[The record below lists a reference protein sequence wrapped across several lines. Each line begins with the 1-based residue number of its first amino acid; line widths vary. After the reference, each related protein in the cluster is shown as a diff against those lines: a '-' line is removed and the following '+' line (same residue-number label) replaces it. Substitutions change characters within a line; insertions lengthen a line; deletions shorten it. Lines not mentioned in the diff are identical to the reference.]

1 MKNPLF
7 RLIVRRLALGILTL
21 IAISLLITV
30 GVEAL
35 SGDVCTAMMGQMASE
50 DKVAACHRALNLDRP
65 VHLRYIEWLINFA
78 QGDMGKAL
86 TNHRDVVDVIGNR
99 VGNTFFLAIA
109 AALSA
114 IPISLGLG
122 VLAALYRNSFL
133 DRSISMITLSGVSV
147 PDFFIAYILM
157 AIFAVSF
164 GFFPAISNIDDSMS
178 LAERITASALPV
190 LTLTLAVSAHMMRM
204 TRASIVSLMASPY
217 IEMAKLKGIKPSR
230 IIVFHALPNAWS
242 PIIQVIM
249 LNLAWL
255 VVGVVIVEVVF
266 VYPGLGALM
275 IDAVFLRD
283 LPIVRATAMIFA
295 TVYVILNLLADILS
309 MMSNPRLM
317 HPK

>member
-109 AALSA
+109 AALIA

-283 LPIVRATAMIFA
+283 LPTVRATAMIFA

>member
-1 MKNPLF
+1 MKNLLLK
-7 RLIVRRLALGILTL
+7 LILRRLALGILTL
-21 IAISLLITV
+21 LAISLLITV

-35 SGDVCTAMMGQMASE
+35 SGDVCTAMMGQMASD
-50 DKVAACHRALNLDRP
+50 DKVAACHRTLNLDRP
-65 VHLRYIEWLINFA
+65 MHIRYVEWLVNFV

-86 TNHRDVVDVIGNR
+86 TNHREVADVIGNR

-109 AALSA
+109 SALIA
-114 IPISLGLG
+114 IPLSLALG
-122 VLAALYRNSFL
+122 VVAALYRNSFF
-133 DRSISMITLSGVSV
+133 DRFISMVTLSGISV

-164 GFFPAISNIDDSMS
+164 GIFPAISNVDESMN
-178 LAERITASALPV
+178 LGERVIASALPV

-217 IEMAKLKGIKPSR
+217 IEMAKLKGVKPGR

-283 LPIVRATAMIFA
+283 MPIVRATAMIFA
-295 TVYVILNLLADILS
+295 SVYVILNLLADILS
-309 MMSNPRLM
+309 MASNPRLM

>member
-1 MKNPLF
+1 
-7 RLIVRRLALGILTL
+7 
-21 IAISLLITV
+21 
-30 GVEAL
+30 
-35 SGDVCTAMMGQMASE
+35 MMGQMASE

-109 AALSA
+109 AALIA
-114 IPISLGLG
+114 IPISLVLG

-133 DRSISMITLSGVSV
+133 DRSISMITLSGISV

-157 AIFAVSF
+157 AIFAVSY

-283 LPIVRATAMIFA
+283 LPTVRATAMIFA

>member
-1 MKNPLF
+1 
-7 RLIVRRLALGILTL
+7 
-21 IAISLLITV
+21 
-30 GVEAL
+30 
-35 SGDVCTAMMGQMASE
+35 
-50 DKVAACHRALNLDRP
+50 
-65 VHLRYIEWLINFA
+65 
-78 QGDMGKAL
+78 
-86 TNHRDVVDVIGNR
+86 VIGNR

-109 AALSA
+109 AALIA
-114 IPISLGLG
+114 IPFSLALG
-122 VLAALYRNSFL
+122 IVAALYRNSFF
-133 DRSISMITLSGVSV
+133 DRFISMITLSGISV

-157 AIFAVSF
+157 AVFAVSF
-164 GFFPAISNIDDSMS
+164 GIFPAISNVDDSMN
-178 LAERITASALPV
+178 LGERIIASALPV

-217 IEMAKLKGIKPSR
+217 IEMAKLKGVKPGR

-283 LPIVRATAMIFA
+283 MPIVRATAMIFA
-295 TVYVILNLLADILS
+295 SVYVILNLLADILS
-309 MMSNPRLM
+309 MASNPRLM

>member
-1 MKNPLF
+1 MKNPLL

-21 IAISLLITV
+21 LAISLLITV

-109 AALSA
+109 AALIA
-114 IPISLGLG
+114 IPISLVLG

-133 DRSISMITLSGVSV
+133 DRSISMITLSGISV

-157 AIFAVSF
+157 AIFAVSY

>member
-1 MKNPLF
+1 MKNPLL

-109 AALSA
+109 AALIA
-114 IPISLGLG
+114 IPISLVLG

-133 DRSISMITLSGVSV
+133 DRSISMITLSGISV

-157 AIFAVSF
+157 AIFAVSY

>member
-1 MKNPLF
+1 MKNSLLK
-7 RLIVRRLALGILTL
+7 LILRRIALGILTL
-21 IAISLLITV
+21 LAISLLITV

-50 DKVAACHRALNLDRP
+50 DKVAACHRTLNLDRP
-65 VHLRYIEWLINFA
+65 MHIRYIEWLVNFV

-86 TNHRDVVDVIGNR
+86 TNHREVADVIGNR

-109 AALSA
+109 SALIA
-114 IPISLGLG
+114 IPLSLALG
-122 VLAALYRNSFL
+122 VVAALYRNSFY
-133 DRSISMITLSGVSV
+133 DRFISMVTLSGISV

-157 AIFAVSF
+157 AVFAVSF
-164 GFFPAISNIDDSMS
+164 GIFPAISNVDESMNLS
-178 LAERITASALPV
+178 ERIIASALPV

-217 IEMAKLKGIKPSR
+217 IEMAKLKGVTPGR

-283 LPIVRATAMIFA
+283 MPIVRATAMIFA
-295 TVYVILNLLADILS
+295 SVYVILNLLADILS
-309 MMSNPRLM
+309 MASNPRLM

>member
-109 AALSA
+109 AALIA

>member
-1 MKNPLF
+1 MRISLL
-7 RLIVRRLALGILTL
+7 RLILKRFALGLVTL
-21 IAISLLITV
+21 LAISLLITV

-35 SGDVCTAMMGQMASE
+35 SGDVCTAMMGQMVSE
-50 DKVAACHRALNLDRP
+50 DKVAACHRLLNLDRP
-65 VHLRYIEWLINFA
+65 VHLRYIEWMVNYA
-78 QGDMGKAL
+78 QGDMGKTL
-86 TNHRDVVDVIGNR
+86 TNHREVVDVIGNR
-99 VGNTFFLAIA
+99 IGNTFFLAIA
-109 AALSA
+109 SALIA
-114 IPISLGLG
+114 IPISLALG
-122 VLAALYRNSFL
+122 IIAALYRNSFF
-133 DRSISMITLSGVSV
+133 DRAISMITLSGISV

-164 GFFPAISNIDDSMS
+164 GIFPAISNVDDSMS
-178 LAERITASALPV
+178 LGERITASALPV
-190 LTLTLAVSAHMMRM
+190 LTLTIAVSAHMMRM
-204 TRASIVSLMASPY
+204 TRASIVSLMSSPY
-217 IEMAKLKGIKPSR
+217 IEMAKLKGMKPGR

-283 LPIVRATAMIFA
+283 MPTVRATAMIFA
-295 TVYVILNLLADILS
+295 SVYVVLNLLADILS

>member
-1 MKNPLF
+1 MKTPLL

-21 IAISLLITV
+21 LAISLLITV

-109 AALSA
+109 AALIA
-114 IPISLGLG
+114 IPISLVLG

-133 DRSISMITLSGVSV
+133 DRSISMITLSGISV

-157 AIFAVSF
+157 AIFAVSY

-283 LPIVRATAMIFA
+283 LPTVRATAMIFA

>member
-1 MKNPLF
+1 MNNPLL

-21 IAISLLITV
+21 LAISLLITV

-109 AALSA
+109 AALIA
-114 IPISLGLG
+114 IPISLVLG

-249 LNLAWL
+249 LNLL
-255 VVGVVIVEVVF
+255 EQMDF
-266 VYPGLGALM
+266 VL
-275 IDAVFLRD
+275 
-283 LPIVRATAMIFA
+283 
-295 TVYVILNLLADILS
+295 
-309 MMSNPRLM
+309 
-317 HPK
+317 

>member
-1 MKNPLF
+1 MKNPLL

-21 IAISLLITV
+21 IAITLLITV

-109 AALSA
+109 AALIA
-114 IPISLGLG
+114 IPISLALG

-157 AIFAVSF
+157 AIFAVSL

>member
-109 AALSA
+109 AALIA
-114 IPISLGLG
+114 IPISLVLG

-283 LPIVRATAMIFA
+283 LPTVRATAMIFA

>member
-1 MKNPLF
+1 MQISLL
-7 RLIVRRLALGILTL
+7 RLILKRFSLGLVTL
-21 IAISLLITV
+21 LAISLLITV

-50 DKVAACHRALNLDRP
+50 DKVAACHRLLNLDRP
-65 VHLRYIEWLINFA
+65 VHLRYIEWVVNFA
-78 QGDMGKAL
+78 QGDMGKTL
-86 TNHRDVVDVIGNR
+86 TNHREVVDVIGNR
-99 VGNTFFLAIA
+99 IGNTFFLAISS
-109 AALSA
+109 ALIA
-114 IPISLGLG
+114 IPISLALG
-122 VLAALYRNSFL
+122 ITAALYRNSLF
-133 DRSISMITLSGVSV
+133 DRSISMITLSGISV

-164 GFFPAISNIDDSMS
+164 GIFPAISNVDDSMS
-178 LAERITASALPV
+178 LGERITASALPV
-190 LTLTLAVSAHMMRM
+190 LTLTIAVSAHMMRM

-217 IEMAKLKGIKPSR
+217 IEMAKLKGLKPGR

-283 LPIVRATAMIFA
+283 MPTVRATAMIFA
-295 TVYVILNLLADILS
+295 SVYVVLNLLADILS

>member
-1 MKNPLF
+1 MKNSLLK
-7 RLIVRRLALGILTL
+7 LILRRLTLGILTL
-21 IAISLLITV
+21 LAISLLITV

-50 DKVAACHRALNLDRP
+50 DKVAACHRLLNLDRP
-65 VHLRYIEWLINFA
+65 MHIRYVEWLINFV

-86 TNHRDVVDVIGNR
+86 TNHREVADVIGNR

-109 AALSA
+109 AALIA
-114 IPISLGLG
+114 IPFSLALG
-122 VLAALYRNSFL
+122 IVAALYRNSFF
-133 DRSISMITLSGVSV
+133 DRFISMITLSGISV

-157 AIFAVSF
+157 AVFAVSF
-164 GFFPAISNIDDSMS
+164 GIFPAISNVDDSMN
-178 LAERITASALPV
+178 LGERIIASALPV

-217 IEMAKLKGIKPSR
+217 IEMAKLKGVKPGR

-283 LPIVRATAMIFA
+283 MPIVRATAMIFA
-295 TVYVILNLLADILS
+295 SVYVILNLLADILS
-309 MMSNPRLM
+309 MASNPRLM

>member
-1 MKNPLF
+1 MKNPLL

-21 IAISLLITV
+21 LAISLLITV

-109 AALSA
+109 AALIA
-114 IPISLGLG
+114 IPISLVLG

-157 AIFAVSF
+157 AIFAVSY

-283 LPIVRATAMIFA
+283 LPTVRATAMIFA

>member
-109 AALSA
+109 AALIA
-114 IPISLGLG
+114 IPISLALG

-217 IEMAKLKGIKPSR
+217 IEMAKLKGINPSR

>member
-1 MKNPLF
+1 MKNPLL

-86 TNHRDVVDVIGNR
+86 TNHRDVVNVIGNR

-109 AALSA
+109 AALIA
-114 IPISLGLG
+114 IPISLVLG

-133 DRSISMITLSGVSV
+133 DRSISMITLSGISV

-157 AIFAVSF
+157 AIFAVSY

>member
-1 MKNPLF
+1 MQISLL
-7 RLIVRRLALGILTL
+7 RLILKRFALGLVTL
-21 IAISLLITV
+21 LAISLLITV

-35 SGDVCTAMMGQMASE
+35 SGDVCTSMMGQMASE
-50 DKVAACHRALNLDRP
+50 DKVAACHRLLNLDRP
-65 VHLRYIEWLINFA
+65 VHLRYIEWMVNFA
-78 QGDMGKAL
+78 QGDMGKTL
-86 TNHRDVVDVIGNR
+86 TNHREVVDVIGNR
-99 VGNTFFLAIA
+99 IGNTFFLAIA
-109 AALSA
+109 SALIA
-114 IPISLGLG
+114 IPISLALG
-122 VLAALYRNSFL
+122 IIAALYRNSFF
-133 DRSISMITLSGVSV
+133 DRAISMITLSGISV

-164 GFFPAISNIDDSMS
+164 GIFPAISNVDDSMS
-178 LAERITASALPV
+178 LGERIVASALPV
-190 LTLTLAVSAHMMRM
+190 LTLTIACSAHMMRM
-204 TRASIVSLMASPY
+204 TRASIVSLMSSPY
-217 IEMAKLKGIKPSR
+217 IEMAKLKGMKPGR

-283 LPIVRATAMIFA
+283 MPTVRATAMIFA
-295 TVYVILNLLADILS
+295 SVYVVLNLLADILA

>member
-1 MKNPLF
+1 MKNPLL

-21 IAISLLITV
+21 LAISLLITV

-109 AALSA
+109 AALIA
-114 IPISLGLG
+114 IPISLVLG

-133 DRSISMITLSGVSV
+133 DRSISMITLSGISV

-157 AIFAVSF
+157 AIFAVSY

-266 VYPGLGALM
+266 VYPGRGALM

-283 LPIVRATAMIFA
+283 LPTVRATAMIFA

>member
-1 MKNPLF
+1 MQISLL
-7 RLIVRRLALGILTL
+7 RLILKRFALGLVTL
-21 IAISLLITV
+21 FAISLLITV

-35 SGDVCTAMMGQMASE
+35 SGDVCTAMMGQMVSE
-50 DKVAACHRALNLDRP
+50 DKVAACHRLLNLDRP
-65 VHLRYIEWLINFA
+65 VHLRYIEWMVDFA
-78 QGDMGKAL
+78 QGDMGKTL
-86 TNHRDVVDVIGNR
+86 TNHREVVDVIGNR
-99 VGNTFFLAIA
+99 IGNTFFLAIA
-109 AALSA
+109 SALIA
-114 IPISLGLG
+114 IPISLALG
-122 VLAALYRNSFL
+122 IIAALYRNSFF
-133 DRSISMITLSGVSV
+133 DRAISMITLSGISV

-164 GFFPAISNIDDSMS
+164 GIFPAISNVDDSMS
-178 LAERITASALPV
+178 LGERIIASALPV
-190 LTLTLAVSAHMMRM
+190 LTLTIAVSAHMMRM
-204 TRASIVSLMASPY
+204 TRASIVSLMSSPY
-217 IEMAKLKGIKPSR
+217 IEMAKLKGMKPGR

-283 LPIVRATAMIFA
+283 MPTVRATTMIFA
-295 TVYVILNLLADILS
+295 SVYVVLNLLADILA

>member
-109 AALSA
+109 AALIA
-114 IPISLGLG
+114 IPISLALG

>member
-1 MKNPLF
+1 MKNPLL

-21 IAISLLITV
+21 LAISLLITV

-109 AALSA
+109 AALIA
-114 IPISLGLG
+114 IPISLALG

-133 DRSISMITLSGVSV
+133 DRSISMITLSGISV

-283 LPIVRATAMIFA
+283 LPTVRATAMIFA

>member
-1 MKNPLF
+1 MKNPLL

-78 QGDMGKAL
+78 QGDMGKAI

-109 AALSA
+109 AALIA
-114 IPISLGLG
+114 IPISLALG

-133 DRSISMITLSGVSV
+133 DRSISMITLSGISV

-157 AIFAVSF
+157 AIFAVSY

-283 LPIVRATAMIFA
+283 LPTVRATAMIFA

>member
-1 MKNPLF
+1 MKNLLLK
-7 RLIVRRLALGILTL
+7 LILRRLALGILTL
-21 IAISLLITV
+21 LAISLLITV

-35 SGDVCTAMMGQMASE
+35 SGDVCTAMMGQMASD
-50 DKVAACHRALNLDRP
+50 DKVAACHRTLNLDRP
-65 VHLRYIEWLINFA
+65 MHIRYVEWLVNFV

-86 TNHRDVVDVIGNR
+86 TNHRQVADVIGNR

-109 AALSA
+109 SALIA
-114 IPISLGLG
+114 IPLSLALG
-122 VLAALYRNSFL
+122 VVAALYRNSFF
-133 DRSISMITLSGVSV
+133 DRFISMVTLSGISV

-164 GFFPAISNIDDSMS
+164 GIFPAISNVDESMN
-178 LAERITASALPV
+178 LGERVIASALPV

-217 IEMAKLKGIKPSR
+217 IEMAKLKGVKPGR

-283 LPIVRATAMIFA
+283 MPIVRATAMIFA
-295 TVYVILNLLADILS
+295 SVYVILNLLADILS
-309 MMSNPRLM
+309 MASNPRLM

>member
-1 MKNPLF
+1 MKNSLLK
-7 RLIVRRLALGILTL
+7 LILRRIALGILTL
-21 IAISLLITV
+21 LAISLLITV

-50 DKVAACHRALNLDRP
+50 DKVAACHRTLNLDRP
-65 VHLRYIEWLINFA
+65 MHIRYIEWLVNFV

-86 TNHRDVVDVIGNR
+86 TNHRQVADVIGNR

-109 AALSA
+109 SALIA
-114 IPISLGLG
+114 IPLSLALG
-122 VLAALYRNSFL
+122 VVAALYRNSFF
-133 DRSISMITLSGVSV
+133 DRFISIVTLSGISV

-157 AIFAVSF
+157 AVFAVSF
-164 GFFPAISNIDDSMS
+164 GIFPAISNVDESMNLS
-178 LAERITASALPV
+178 ERIIASALPV

-217 IEMAKLKGIKPSR
+217 IEMAKLKGVTPGR

-283 LPIVRATAMIFA
+283 MPIVRATAMIFA
-295 TVYVILNLLADILS
+295 SVYVILNLLADILS
-309 MMSNPRLM
+309 MASNPRLM

>member
-1 MKNPLF
+1 MNNPLL

-21 IAISLLITV
+21 LAISLLITV

-109 AALSA
+109 AALIA
-114 IPISLGLG
+114 IPISLVLG

-133 DRSISMITLSGVSV
+133 DRSISMITLSGISV

-157 AIFAVSF
+157 AIFAVSY
-164 GFFPAISNIDDSMS
+164 GFFPAISNIDDSMN

-283 LPIVRATAMIFA
+283 LPTVRATAMIFA

>member
-1 MKNPLF
+1 MKNSLLK
-7 RLIVRRLALGILTL
+7 LILRRLALGILTL
-21 IAISLLITV
+21 LAISLLITV

-50 DKVAACHRALNLDRP
+50 DKVAACHRTLNLDRP
-65 VHLRYIEWLINFA
+65 THIRYIEWLVNFV

-86 TNHRDVVDVIGNR
+86 TNHREVADVIGNR

-109 AALSA
+109 SALIA
-114 IPISLGLG
+114 IPLSLALG
-122 VLAALYRNSFL
+122 VVAALYRNSFF
-133 DRSISMITLSGVSV
+133 DRFISMVTLSGISV

-157 AIFAVSF
+157 AVFAVSF
-164 GFFPAISNIDDSMS
+164 GIFPAISNVDESMNLS
-178 LAERITASALPV
+178 ERIIASALPV

-217 IEMAKLKGIKPSR
+217 IEMAKLKGVTPGR

-283 LPIVRATAMIFA
+283 MPIVRATAMIFA
-295 TVYVILNLLADILS
+295 SVYVILNLLADILS
-309 MMSNPRLM
+309 MASNPRIM

>member
-1 MKNPLF
+1 MKNSLLK
-7 RLIVRRLALGILTL
+7 LILRRLALGILTL
-21 IAISLLITV
+21 LAISLLITV

-50 DKVAACHRALNLDRP
+50 DKVAACHRTLNLDRP
-65 VHLRYIEWLINFA
+65 MHIRYIEWLVNFV

-86 TNHRDVVDVIGNR
+86 TNHREVADVIGNR

-109 AALSA
+109 SALIA
-114 IPISLGLG
+114 IPLSLALG
-122 VLAALYRNSFL
+122 VVAALYRNSFF
-133 DRSISMITLSGVSV
+133 DRFISMVTLSGISV

-157 AIFAVSF
+157 AVFAVSF
-164 GFFPAISNIDDSMS
+164 GIFPAISNVDESMNLS
-178 LAERITASALPV
+178 ERIIASALPV

-217 IEMAKLKGIKPSR
+217 IEMAKLKGVTPGR

-283 LPIVRATAMIFA
+283 MPIVRATAMIFA
-295 TVYVILNLLADILS
+295 SVYVILNLLADILS
-309 MMSNPRLM
+309 MASNPRLM

>member
-1 MKNPLF
+1 MKNLLLK
-7 RLIVRRLALGILTL
+7 LILRRLALGILTL
-21 IAISLLITV
+21 LAISLLITV

-35 SGDVCTAMMGQMASE
+35 SGDVCTAMMGQMASD
-50 DKVAACHRALNLDRP
+50 DKVAACHRTLNLDRP
-65 VHLRYIEWLINFA
+65 MHIRYVEWLINFV

-86 TNHRDVVDVIGNR
+86 TNHREVADVIGNR

-109 AALSA
+109 SALIA
-114 IPISLGLG
+114 IPLSLALG
-122 VLAALYRNSFL
+122 VVAALYRNSFF
-133 DRSISMITLSGVSV
+133 DRFISMVTLSGISV

-164 GFFPAISNIDDSMS
+164 GIFPAISNVDESMN
-178 LAERITASALPV
+178 LGERVIASALPV

-217 IEMAKLKGIKPSR
+217 IEMAKLKGVKPGR

-283 LPIVRATAMIFA
+283 MPIVRATAMIFA
-295 TVYVILNLLADILS
+295 SVYVILNLLADILS
-309 MMSNPRLM
+309 MASNPRLM

>member
-1 MKNPLF
+1 MKNPLL

-109 AALSA
+109 AALIA
-114 IPISLGLG
+114 IPISLVLG

-133 DRSISMITLSGVSV
+133 DRSISMITLSGISV

-283 LPIVRATAMIFA
+283 LPTVRATAMIFA

>member
-1 MKNPLF
+1 MKNPLL
-7 RLIVRRLALGILTL
+7 RLIVRRLALGLLTL
-21 IAISLLITV
+21 LTISLLITV

-109 AALSA
+109 AALIA
-114 IPISLGLG
+114 IPISLVLG

-283 LPIVRATAMIFA
+283 LPTVRATAMIFA